1 MGTVADRYA
10 RAITSSNLRMHDQRV
25 GDVDVLIASGLTSR
39 RLSKNTASL
48 ASMLYRLRIEYDKV
62 DKRSLAH
69 NSVNMTHVLLALTH
83 VRSLVPT
90 LEAMRS
96 FVDGQAW
103 REGMQMEVQVKHRVA
118 DRVLDFIL
126 DPTCHRC
133 NGVRFK
139 VVTGTSRLSGEE
151 CSSCL
156 GSGKRP
162 LFFDEEIS
170 AEEYELT
177 GIVKDAVQRKMNK
190 FNQRVGN
197 LLRL

>member
-1 MGTVADRYA
+1 
-10 RAITSSNLRMHDQRV
+10 
-25 GDVDVLIASGLTSR
+25 
-39 RLSKNTASL
+39 
-48 ASMLYRLRIEYDKV
+48 MLYRLRIEYDKV
-62 DKRSLAH
+62 DKRSLAR
-69 NSVNMTHVLLALTH
+69 NNVNVTHVLLALTH

-118 DRVLDFIL
+118 DCVLDFIL
-126 DPTCHRC
+126 DPICPRC
-133 NGVRFK
+133 SGVQYK
-139 VVTGTSRLSGEE
+139 VVTGTGRLSGEA
-151 CSSCL
+151 CSHCV

-162 LFFDEEIS
+162 LLYNEEAS

-177 GIVKDAVQRKMNK
+177 GIVKDAIQRKMNK